1 MEKICVIFDWAG
13 TTVDFGSCAPVEVFI
28 NIFEQV
34 GVDVTYEEAREPMG
48 MLKLDHIKQMLTMP
62 RIRGVWESVHGQA
75 PTEEDAQLLY
85 KQFEQQLFQTLK
97 LFTTPIEGVVEVVD
111 ELQHAGVKIG
121 STTGYTREMIDI
133 VKVGAKKRGYAPE
146 VIVTAD
152 EVGQYGRPA
161 PYMIFENMKQLG
173 ITDVHQVVK
182 VGDTKADIEE
192 GKHAGVYS
200 IGVIVGSSEMGLTE
214 AEYDA
219 LDEAEKALKIKET
232 KNKFITYGADATIMT
247 MKELPAVLDELT
259 V

>member
-1 MEKICVIFDWAG
+1 
-13 TTVDFGSCAPVEVFI
+13 
-28 NIFEQV
+28 
-34 GVDVTYEEAREPMG
+34 
-48 MLKLDHIKQMLTMP
+48 
-62 RIRGVWESVHGQA
+62 
-75 PTEEDAQLLY
+75 
-85 KQFEQQLFQTLK
+85 
-97 LFTTPIEGVVEVVD
+97 
-111 ELQHAGVKIG
+111 
-121 STTGYTREMIDI
+121 
-133 VKVGAKKRGYAPE
+133 
-146 VIVTAD
+146 
-152 EVGQYGRPA
+152 
-161 PYMIFENMKQLG
+161 MKQLG